1 VYCWLVLTGTEADA
15 GDRVSDTR
23 LAAAAETL
31 RVAVDCCVPD
41 LAVTTHVPAVE
52 PTAIPEELMLA
63 MLESD
68 ELHCAELVMSFV
80 LESE

>member
-1 VYCWLVLTGTEADA
+1 VYCWLVLTGTEAER
-15 GDRVSDTR
+15 GDKVSDTR
-23 LAAAAETL
+23 LDAAAVTL
-31 RVAVDCCVPD
+31 RVADDCCVPD
-41 LAVTTHVPAVE
+41 LAVTVTVPEAD
-52 PTAIPEELMLA
+52 PAAMPEELTLA